1 MVQNKSHYPSAR
13 REAQEI
19 GPLVPIDTHAAR
31 DNTGST
37 NTNKTSAKAQLKNN
51 KYYVLLNPLPSTSS
65 MSTCNKQEL
74 TLLKLKI
81 KKLKIEKL
89 KREKNGKIAGPVSRR
104 SRLRI

>member
-51 KYYVLLNPLPSTSS
+51 KYYVLLNPLSSTSS
-65 MSTCNKQEL
+65 MSTCNKQKL

-81 KKLKIEKL
+81 KKLK
-89 KREKNGKIAGPVSRR
+89 REKNG
-104 SRLRI
+104 